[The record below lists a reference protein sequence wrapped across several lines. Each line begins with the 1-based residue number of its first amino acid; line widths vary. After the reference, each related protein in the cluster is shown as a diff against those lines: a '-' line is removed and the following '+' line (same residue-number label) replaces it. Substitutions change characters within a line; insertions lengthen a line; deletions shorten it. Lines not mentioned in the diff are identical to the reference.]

1 MRQPP
6 IIISVGKRS
15 APGNVL
21 RQVYRVNSQ
30 RATMAQEA
38 STFRTDWAFPSEVKT
53 ALGADSYEVIDT
65 QLAYSTGRT
74 KYEARFYSGK
84 GRERQLITTRDAM
97 ELIGKGSGKK
107 YFVCRAAER
116 PVL

>member
-1 MRQPP
+1 
-6 IIISVGKRS
+6 
-15 APGNVL
+15 
-21 RQVYRVNSQ
+21 
-30 RATMAQEA
+30 MAQESA
-38 STFRTDWAFPSEVKT
+38 SSFRTDWLFPSEVKT

-97 ELIGKGSGKK
+97 ELIGKSSCKK
-107 YFVCRAAER
+107 YYVCRAAER
-116 PVL
+116 PVP